1 MPEVLILLAAYNGG
15 GFIRQQIDSILA
27 QDYPYWHLVLSDDGS
42 EDQTPEI
49 LSRYAS
55 DHPEKITHYRSGIR
69 FGNAQDHFLHL
80 LSRFQDAPYIMF
92 CDQDDV
98 WHPDKIRRTLD
109 KIREVETDPAQPVLV
124 HTDLR
129 VVDEDLR
136 ELDSSFLHYSNLDG
150 SRMELNRLLI
160 QNTVTGCTVMINKAL
175 ADIACE
181 ALPAQDVMMHDWFL
195 AVLAS
200 ACGKTGFLPE
210 ATMDYRQHGHNTLG
224 ASNSRSL
231 SYVKSRLSRRLI
243 RASVFSGA
251 RQAETILRCYARHIP
266 EENRRILS
274 VYASLPEKDW
284 FARRYTYLKYGFF
297 KNGLI
302 RCGALFLFG

>member
-1 MPEVLILLAAYNGG
+1 MREVLILLAAYNGG
-15 GFIRQQIDSILA
+15 AFIGEQINSILA
-27 QDYPYWHLVLSDDGS
+27 QDYSHWHLVLSDDGS
-42 EDQTPEI
+42 EDCTPEI
-49 LSRYAS
+49 LERYAAEQ
-55 DHPEKITHYRSGIR
+55 PEKITHYRSGIR
-69 FGNAQDHFLHL
+69 FGNAQNHFLHL
-80 LSRFQDAPYIMF
+80 LSRFHNAPYIMF

-98 WHPDKIRRTLD
+98 WHPNKIRRTLD
-109 KIREVETDPAQPVLV
+109 KIREVETDPVRPALV

-129 VVDEDLR
+129 VVNGNLE

-150 SRMELNRLLI
+150 SGMKLNRLLI
-160 QNTVTGCTVMINKAL
+160 QNVVTGCTVMINRAL
-175 ADIACE
+175 AEIACE
-181 ALPAQDVMMHDWFL
+181 ALPEQDVMMHDWFL

-200 ACGKTGFLPE
+200 ACGKTGFLAE

-231 SYVKSRLSRRLI
+231 SYVKTRLSQRII

-251 RQAETILRCYARHIP
+251 RQAEAILRCYNRHIP

-274 VYASLPEKDW
+274 AYASLPEKGW

-297 KNGLI
+297 KKGLI